1 MASPSVAEVIWGG
14 AAKRQLL
21 VSGARAG
28 SEGGMVQ
35 FLLGG
40 IIVVFMVL
48 LALGAITGRV
58 KARSCCS
65 IADPNQDRRMAET
78 PPS

>member
-1 MASPSVAEVIWGG
+1 
-14 AAKRQLL
+14 
-21 VSGARAG
+21 
-28 SEGGMVQ
+28 MVQ

-40 IIVVFMVL
+40 IIVVFMVM
-48 LALGAITGRV
+48 LAVGALTGRV